1 MVNQSDDL
9 ALLQRFL
16 KTRSPQAREDL
27 ILRYVPL
34 VYYVLG
40 RMGISREIGEEYS
53 DLVSRGLLGLIDAV
67 DRFDPSFKTKFST
80 YATLRIRGE
89 ILDHLR
95 SLDWLPRAARK
106 RSREVKA
113 AVEAFWSEN
122 HREPTDKEIANW
134 MGIDVAQ
141 VRQALSDAS
150 RVIISLDGLPFSEEE
165 GDTSFHELVADTE
178 QVDPEEQTDRELQKS
193 QLIAAISQLSER
205 EQLILSLYYYEE
217 LTMKEISQVLGVSE
231 SRICQLHAKAIMGLQ
246 AQLAQANRRE
256 DKTGQQEPGIQKAS
270 LLDQHIE
277 SSHGR
282 EL

>member
-40 RMGISREIGEEYS
+40 RMGISREIGEEYSDLVSRGLLGLEEYS

-231 SRICQLHAKAIMGLQ
+231 SRICIPA
-246 AQLAQANRRE
+246 
-256 DKTGQQEPGIQKAS
+256 
-270 LLDQHIE
+270 
-277 SSHGR
+277 
-282 EL
+282 